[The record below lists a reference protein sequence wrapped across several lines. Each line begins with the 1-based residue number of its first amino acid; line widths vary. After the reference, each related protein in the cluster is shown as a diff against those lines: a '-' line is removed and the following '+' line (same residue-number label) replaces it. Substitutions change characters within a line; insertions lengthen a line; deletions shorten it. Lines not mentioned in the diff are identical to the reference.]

1 MCKHNRLTVKTE
13 AGGCSFVCCQD
24 CRKRGPKKHSR
35 RLAFLRFLSIG
46 TQVRGTRKGVKYD
59 RTARVDDTRL
69 AGGL

>member
-1 MCKHNRLTVKTE
+1 MCKHNRLTIKTE
-13 AGGCSFVCCQD
+13 ADGCSFVSCQD

-46 TQVRGTRKGVKYD
+46 TNVRGTRKRVKYD
-59 RTARVDDTRL
+59 RSGRADDIRL